1 MAGWPKLGACKLIPQ
16 TLESYI
22 ANSIPQWRTVQD
34 ANRFYETVKST
45 QTNPESG
52 MHSPRRFALAGG
64 LDEYGDIRSRPNR
77 ELHTTRSMTTEAR
90 ESQSTHQAQG
100 PTDSSP
106 GHDGESALFPRDS
119 STAGSHPDLE
129 TDMFQWPFI
138 DASWS
143 AGFDA
148 GLDGLWHH
156 SGLFDPNS
164 AMR

>member
-1 MAGWPKLGACKLIPQ
+1 
-16 TLESYI
+16 
-22 ANSIPQWRTVQD
+22 
-34 ANRFYETVKST
+34 
-45 QTNPESG
+45 
-52 MHSPRRFALAGG
+52 MHSPRRFALAGT

-77 ELHTTRSMTTEAR
+77 ELHTSKSLTADARGELSTR
-90 ESQSTHQAQG
+90 QAHG
-100 PTDSSP
+100 PTVSPPGDESEEAFFQKASS
-106 GHDGESALFPRDS
+106 A
-119 STAGSHPDLE
+119 TGSHPDLE

-143 AGFDA
+143 VGFDS

>member
-1 MAGWPKLGACKLIPQ
+1 MQ
-16 TLESYI
+16 E
-22 ANSIPQWRTVQD
+22 

-45 QTNPESG
+45 QTHPESG
-52 MHSPRRFALAGG
+52 MHSPRRFALAGT

-77 ELHTTRSMTTEAR
+77 ELQTTRSTTTEAR
-90 ESQSTHQAQG
+90 EVRRTHQAHG
-100 PTDSSP
+100 HTISSP
-106 GHDGESALFPRDS
+106 GHEGEEEFFSKDQSA
-119 STAGSHPDLE
+119 AGSHPDLE

-138 DASWS
+138 DGSWS
-143 AGFDA
+143 VGFDA

>member
-1 MAGWPKLGACKLIPQ
+1 
-16 TLESYI
+16 
-22 ANSIPQWRTVQD
+22 
-34 ANRFYETVKST
+34 
-45 QTNPESG
+45 
-52 MHSPRRFALAGG
+52 MHSPRRFALAGT

-77 ELHTTRSMTTEAR
+77 ELHTTRSMTAESR
-90 ESQSTHQAQG
+90 ELQNTLQEQG
-100 PTDSSP
+100 PRGSSP
-106 GHDGESALFPRDS
+106 GPEGEVALFPKAQS
-119 STAGSHPDLE
+119 ATGSHPDLE

-143 AGFDA
+143 VGFDA